1 MTGYD
6 RSFMSD
12 AADTPTP
19 PRRAPT
25 LTARHRAA
33 LKARA
38 HALEPVVRIGHAG
51 VTDGVVAD
59 IHRALEAHE
68 LIKVKLGEG
77 DRDEREAAATTLVE
91 RTGAALVQKVGRVL
105 VLWLPP
111 EEPSSRA

>member
-1 MTGYD
+1 
-6 RSFMSD
+6 MS
-12 AADTPTP
+12 ATTDTPNG

-25 LTARHRAA
+25 LTARSRAA

-59 IHRALEAHE
+59 VARALDSHE
-68 LIKVKLGEG
+68 LIKVKVGEG
-77 DRDEREAAATTLVE
+77 ERDEREAAAAAIVE

-105 VLWLPP
+105 VLWLPR
-111 EEPSSRA
+111 EEPPTRA